1 MHKFNN
7 DWLFLREKIDK
18 VSRNKKII
26 EKINK
31 YFQDYKTLSIADLG
45 CGTGSNYRYL
55 YPKLKKRQSWDMIDI
70 SFESIKEFKK
80 KTNNKNKIININ
92 YKKFDLIKNIKSFK
106 FEKYDII
113 TGSAYLDIMPKN
125 WYLGFKK
132 QNLNTKVIYFSINY
146 DGFFK
151 FHPKH
156 KDDQYVL
163 NLFNK
168 DQESDKGTCQLP
180 DGDQHR

>member
-1 MHKFNN
+1 MGFG
-7 DWLFLREKIDK
+7 D
-18 VSRNKKII
+18 V
-26 EKINK
+26 
-31 YFQDYKTLSIADLG
+31 Y
-45 CGTGSNYRYL
+45 
-55 YPKLKKRQSWDMIDI
+55 KRQMIDI

-106 FEKYDII
+106 FERYDII

-125 WYLGFKK
+125 WYLEFKK

-163 NLFNK
+163 NLFNEETSK
-168 DQESDKGTCQLP
+168 GLRIGGSGAEVVDSVKFTCGNDQDLQSYEP
-180 DGDQHR
+180 